1 MKKTFGEIFY
11 EIIKKIVGTLGMIFG
26 AGLALL
32 MPLMCLAGV
41 EDFAWPY
48 IIMEIAFIPAGCLIF
63 SRSLGWAY
71 LKDEYEK
78 ADTYTGYTDSNG
90 RTTMAPDYGVVN
102 TRNFLI
108 RKIVM
113 NFIVTVLCL
122 IEGIRAII
130 LAVTIKAPVLGSQNL
145 SEEVTGLWIIG
156 ALLIVEAVIFMLVG
170 GFDSI
175 KKFKTKDYADY
186 DYYKFMAEHEK
197 EKQ

>member
-1 MKKTFGEIFY
+1 MQKTFGEIFY

-32 MPLMCLAGV
+32 MPILCLAGV
-41 EDFAWPY
+41 TDFAWPY
-48 IIMEIAFIPAGCLIF
+48 IMMEMAFIPGGCLIF

-71 LKDEYEK
+71 LKDDYETT
-78 ADTYTGYTDSNG
+78 DTYTGYTDSNG
-90 RTTMAPDYGVVN
+90 TVSIRPDYRVVN

-113 NFIVTVLCL
+113 NFIVTALCA

-130 LAVTIKAPVLGSQNL
+130 LALTIKTPVLGSQNL
-145 SEEVTGLWIIG
+145 GEEVTGLWIIG

-175 KKFKTKDYADY
+175 KKLKTKDYADY

-197 EKQ
+197 EK

>member
-1 MKKTFGEIFY
+1 MQKTFGEVFY

-26 AGLALL
+26 VGLALL
-32 MPLMCLAGV
+32 MPLLCLAGV
-41 EDFAWPY
+41 ADFAWPY
-48 IIMEIAFIPAGCLIF
+48 IMMEMFFIPAGCLIF

-78 ADTYTGYTDSNG
+78 TDTYTGYTDSNG
-90 RTTMAPDYGVVN
+90 RTTMAPDYRVVN

-113 NFIVTVLCL
+113 NFIVTALCA

-130 LAVTIKAPVLGSQNL
+130 LALTIKAPVLGSQNL
-145 SEEVTGLWIIG
+145 GEEVTGLWIIG
-156 ALLIVEAVIFMLVG
+156 ALLIIEAVIFMLVG